1 MGEYQPVALV
11 GAVDL
16 VRRGYAGIEPGEGS
30 VSVDPRP
37 PPQLAT
43 VRYSL
48 LVGEC
53 WLDVGL
59 VDGQLTLSNRLGN
72 KADVKVKLRGREAV
86 LGSGRSIEV
95 NELR

>member
-1 MGEYQPVALV
+1 MGVMA
-11 GAVDL
+11 GTVDL
-16 VRRGYAGIEPGEGS
+16 VRRGYVGVEPGEGS
-30 VSVDPRP
+30 VSVDPRL

-59 VDGQLTLSNRLGN
+59 AHRQLMLSNQPGN
-72 KADVKVKLRGREAV
+72 EADVKVKLRGREAV
-86 LGSGRSIEV
+86 LGPGRSIE
-95 NELR
+95 LTL